1 VRFKT
6 NAVDLNVA
14 GLEFLDEIVGCGCL
28 VARILKTVVVI
39 VELYVRVSLFYGFLG
54 ELVGEEEILGAD
66 CVIPLE
72 IKKSAFTVRAT

>member
-1 VRFKT
+1 
-6 NAVDLNVA
+6 
-14 GLEFLDEIVGCGCL
+14 
-28 VARILKTVVVI
+28 
-39 VELYVRVSLFYGFLG
+39 VSLFYGFLG